1 MIVVKIFS
9 LTFSPSYSRKRYL
22 YSLFNMSL
30 LTNMTVAYSLVII
43 NSVLN
48 IEKVE
53 MKGTIGEYQ
62 HSS

>member
-1 MIVVKIFS
+1 M
-9 LTFSPSYSRKRYL
+9 